1 MSKISNTNYNE
12 NHISVKT
19 DSMVK
24 LVKELAKLGVF
35 KSKSKKRAKS
45 SVGDAIRQDSD
56 MVGYTKTL
64 GGPQMRNIPA
74 IQQIEAGLSQSQI
87 EDIQRRNDAV
97 VASLRGE
104 VQQQRLQDIEAQQ
117 GQRFEDITKLG
128 GIMNPLL
135 ERFRGSTFPAQAMGD
150 QPIDPLSTRRP
161 GVILLG
167 NVPDTQETRFTESL
181 NEGGPRAKEER
192 QVGSFAEEEE
202 DPSGISIEKVSEEGL
217 PVAKAEFQT
226 RTPIRAFTQAP
237 PSALGELPSKIR
249 GGKKPIEQQ
258 KTEERTRV
266 VTEAGWRPIPPE
278 VTSNLKTIRDYY
290 LYLIGVTGDEEDT
303 SLKTKAN
310 YYKAVYE
317 IVDSTSLF
325 L

>member
-1 MSKISNTNYNE
+1 MSKISNTNYNQ

-35 KSKSKKRAKS
+35 KGKPKKRAKS

-104 VQQQRLQDIEAQQ
+104 VQQQRLEDLEAQQ
-117 GQRFEDITKLG
+117 GQRFADITKLG

-135 ERFRGSTFPAQAMGD
+135 ERFRGSNFPAEAMGD
-150 QPIDPLSTRRP
+150 QPIDPFSTRRP

-167 NVPDTQETRFTESL
+167 NAPDVQEERFTETL
-181 NEGGPRAKEER
+181 NEGGPGAKEE
-192 QVGSFAEEEE
+192 QQTASFAEEEE
-202 DPSGISIEKVSEEGL
+202 PPGISIEQVSEEPLTGGGSSRIQ
-217 PVAKAEFQT
+217 PVE
-226 RTPIRAFTQAP
+226 R
-237 PSALGELPSKIR
+237 IR
-249 GGKKPIEQQ
+249 GARGQTARKN
-258 KTEERTRV
+258 RTTVAAEYGVGRPPV
-266 VTEAGWRPIPPE
+266 LRDTNRPDMLAYYRLLTDATGYDINEALFGSKEKMFAEINSILDE
-278 VTSNLKTIRDYY
+278 LGQTS
-290 LYLIGVTGDEEDT
+290 
-303 SLKTKAN
+303 S
-310 YYKAVYE
+310 
-317 IVDSTSLF
+317 
-325 L
+325 

>member
-1 MSKISNTNYNE
+1 MSKISNTNYNQ

-35 KSKSKKRAKS
+35 KGKPKKR
-45 SVGDAIRQDSD
+45 DSD

-104 VQQQRLQDIEAQQ
+104 VQQQRLEDLEAQQ
-117 GQRFEDITKLG
+117 GQRFADITKLG

-135 ERFRGSTFPAQAMGD
+135 ERFRGSNFPAEAMGD
-150 QPIDPLSTRRP
+150 QPIDPFSTRRP

-167 NVPDTQETRFTESL
+167 NAPDIQEERFTETL
-181 NEGGPRAKEER
+181 
-192 QVGSFAEEEE
+192 
-202 DPSGISIEKVSEEGL
+202 
-217 PVAKAEFQT
+217 
-226 RTPIRAFTQAP
+226 
-237 PSALGELPSKIR
+237 
-249 GGKKPIEQQ
+249 KPH
-258 KTEERTRV
+258 
-266 VTEAGWRPIPPE
+266 
-278 VTSNLKTIRDYY
+278 
-290 LYLIGVTGDEEDT
+290 
-303 SLKTKAN
+303 
-310 YYKAVYE
+310 
-317 IVDSTSLF
+317 STC
-325 L
+325 